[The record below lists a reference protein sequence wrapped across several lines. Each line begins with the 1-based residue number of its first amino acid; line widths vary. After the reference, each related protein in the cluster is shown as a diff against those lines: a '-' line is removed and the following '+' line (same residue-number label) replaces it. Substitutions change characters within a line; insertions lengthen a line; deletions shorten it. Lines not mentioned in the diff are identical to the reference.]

1 MCYTNL
7 MSAALD
13 LPNPMS
19 LTEFLAWDAPDGTLW
34 QLVDG
39 EPAAMAPASPLHGTI
54 QNELGRLI
62 GNHLRERATQCRAAA
77 NPGILLGKRA
87 DRNFRIPDLG
97 VTCSPLVPGEPALP
111 DPILLVEILS
121 PGNPAETWMNVWAY
135 TTIPS
140 VREILVI
147 RSDVRGAHLLRRNS
161 DGGWPGAPVTVEAG
175 QLALESIDFRVP
187 LDTVYDGTWLAAP
200 SV

>member
-1 MCYTNL
+1 

-13 LPNPMS
+13 LPYPMS
-19 LTEFLAWDAPDGTLW
+19 LTEFLAWDAPDGGPW

-39 EPAAMAPASPLHGTI
+39 QPTAMAPASPVHAVI

-62 GNHLRERATQCRAAA
+62 GNHLRASGGQCVAAGT
-77 NPGILLGKRA
+77 PGILLGRKE

-111 DPILLVEILS
+111 NPILLIEILS
-121 PGNPAETWMNVWAY
+121 PSNPAETWINVWAY

-147 RSDVRGAHLLRRNS
+147 RTDAAGAQLLRRQP
-161 DGGWPGAPVTVEAG
+161 DGGWPTTPAAIENGEVVLESIEFR
-175 QLALESIDFRVP
+175 LALEA
-187 LDTVYDGTWLAAP
+187 VYAGTWLAVGLAAG
-200 SV
+200 